1 MENITENKKA
11 RKRLSAL
18 DKHYDEIITLRN
30 KGLSIASITILINE
44 KLSKKLTY
52 HGFRRFMSL
61 KKIL

>member
-1 MENITENKKA
+1 MLTQNLE
-11 RKRLSAL
+11 
-18 DKHYDEIITLRN
+18 HYLTLRN

-61 KKIL
+61 KNIL